1 MLDDL
6 SAHLLDISQNS
17 ITAGASKITVTM
29 RDDDYFEFEISD
41 NGKGMSEEQ
50 AASVINPF
58 ITSRKTRRVGMGL
71 PFLKQ
76 AAELCGG
83 KFSLTSQLNVGTT
96 VYASFNKS
104 NIDMPPTGDIPAS
117 ILTLLIDAPKIHWI
131 FRYEKNNNTFEV
143 DSKELEEAIDGLES
157 LNSPDVAL
165 GLIEFL
171 RNGINQTAE
180 EADN

>member
-1 MLDDL
+1 MLEDL

-17 ITAGASKITVTM
+17 IAADASKIMITM

-50 AASVINPF
+50 AASAINPF

-76 AAELCGG
+76 ASELCGG
-83 KFSLTSQLNVGTT
+83 KFDLTSRLGAGTT
-96 VYASFNKS
+96 VSASFDKS
-104 NIDMPPTGDIPAS
+104 NIDMPPAGDIPAS

-131 FRYEKNNNTFEV
+131 FRYEKNNNAFEV
-143 DSKELEEAIDGLES
+143 DSKELEDAIDGLK
-157 LNSPDVAL
+157 
-165 GLIEFL
+165 
-171 RNGINQTAE
+171 
-180 EADN
+180 

>member
-17 ITAGASKITVTM
+17 IAAGASKITVTVH
-29 RDDDYFEFEISD
+29 DDDYFEFEICD

-50 AASVINPF
+50 AASVISPF

-76 AAELCGG
+76 ASELCGG
-83 KFSLTSQLNVGTT
+83 KFNLTSQLNVGTT
-96 VYASFNKS
+96 ITASFDKS
-104 NIDMPPTGDIPAS
+104 NIDTPPTGDIPAS
-117 ILTLLIDAPKIHWI
+117 ILTLLIDAPKVHWI
-131 FRYEKNNNTFEV
+131 FRYEKNSNMFEV

-165 GLIEFL
+165 GLLEFL
-171 RNGINQTAE
+171 RNGLE
-180 EADN
+180 EL